1 LVVGDIEIGT
11 DVLVAGAGPA
21 GYTLAIRCA
30 RLGLDVTLVNKN
42 ELGGV
47 CLHRGCV
54 PVKTLL
60 YVYRL
65 AEDCKNASRM
75 GLNVQGISVDA
86 KKANDWK
93 ASVVHRL
100 ETGIRELCR
109 ESGVQLL
116 EGACSFTSSSKAV
129 VLGPS
134 GTQYVEFKRA
144 VIATG
149 SSHKPL
155 PGLPFDGKQIIHPD
169 DAIALGDEPEDIIM
183 LGGGYG
189 AITMA
194 ALLAARGK
202 RLTIIHKGENVL
214 SFLDA
219 DLVKP
224 ALDKFKE
231 KGLKVYSSPSWTIKK
246 SDDRIRVDFEHDGK
260 KDFAEAGKLVPAIG
274 LRANTEGIG
283 LENTGVKAGKDGF
296 IGTDEN
302 YRTADHAFYAIGDVR
317 SDHCNATMAFR
328 EGLSLAE
335 ILAGRPGLPD
345 YIALPQSISTE
356 PEIASA
362 GFGEKDAKA
371 AGLEAITGRFPFAA
385 DGKAVSMGKTD
396 GFVKVVAE
404 KESHRILGIHAVG
417 PNAFDVLQEGV
428 LAVEMGARLEDVALT
443 MHPHPTL
450 CEAIKEACAVALRT
464 STNVMGKMP

>member
-1 LVVGDIEIGT
+1 LVVGDIEVGT
-11 DVLVAGAGPA
+11 DILIAGAGPA

-30 RLGLDVTLVNKN
+30 RLGMDVTLVNKN
-42 ELGGV
+42 ELGGL

-60 YVYRL
+60 NVYRL
-65 AEDCKNASRM
+65 ADDCRNASHM
-75 GLNVQGISVDA
+75 GLNAVDISVDN

-100 ETGIRELCR
+100 ETGIRELCLG
-109 ESGVQLL
+109 SGVQIL
-116 EGACSFTSSSKAV
+116 EGKCNFISSSKAM

-155 PGLPFDGKQIIHPD
+155 PGLPFDGVLVIHPD
-169 DAIALGDEPEDIIM
+169 DVMSLDDKPEDIIM

-194 ALLAARGK
+194 SLLVAMGK

-214 SFLDA
+214 SFLDT

-224 ALDKFKE
+224 ALDKFRE
-231 KGLKVYSSPSWTIKK
+231 KGVKIYSSSSWTVKK
-246 SDDRIRVDFEHDGK
+246 SDNKIRIDFEHEGK
-260 KDFAEAGKLVPAIG
+260 KDSIEASKLIPAIG
-274 LRANTEGIG
+274 LTANTDGIG
-283 LENTGVKAGKDGF
+283 LDNTGVKTVKNGF
-296 IGTDEN
+296 IVTDDS
-302 YRTADHAFYAIGDVR
+302 YRTADPAFYAIGDAR

-328 EGLSLAE
+328 EGMSLAE

-371 AGLEAITGRFPFAA
+371 AGIDIVTGRFPFTAN
-385 DGKAVSMGKTD
+385 GKAVSIGKTD

-404 KESHRILGIHAVG
+404 KSSHRILGMHAVG
-417 PNAFDVLQEGV
+417 PGAFDILQEGV
-428 LAVEMGARLEDVALT
+428 LAIEMGARLEDVALT
-443 MHPHPTL
+443 LHPHPTL
-450 CEAIKEACAVALRT
+450 CEAIKEACAVTLGT
-464 STNVMGKMP
+464 STSLRL